1 LVQTENMKLATRK
14 KIELKLL
21 VPVSPM
27 SVAYAITATDH
38 ETSALLPSPGTPGS
52 VVSEALERVCE
63 GDYEEGTE
71 RGTSVSLSL
80 MESPGSL
87 SFSSPHT

>member
-1 LVQTENMKLATRK
+1 MKLATRK

-71 RGTSVSLSL
+71 RVFISHGIPRVSLIFLTSYL
-80 MESPGSL
+80 GPNEDSRI
-87 SFSSPHT
+87 